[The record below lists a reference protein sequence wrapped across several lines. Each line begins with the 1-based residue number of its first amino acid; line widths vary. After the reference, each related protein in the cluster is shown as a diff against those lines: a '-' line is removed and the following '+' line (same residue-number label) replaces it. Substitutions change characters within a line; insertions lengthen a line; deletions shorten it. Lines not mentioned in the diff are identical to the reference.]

1 MRRVGREAAALLA
14 VLAVA
19 AIASGFAHL
28 FREAIFAV
36 VEFLYDQKNA
46 TDGIK
51 AANRIVPFVTIAA
64 GVLLARVLNSRA
76 QKKHAGHVGLHTVG
90 NSARGEHPTVSL
102 PGTLTRSVAT
112 LVACMPGTSLGRE
125 SAILE
130 AGGAIGAFIGRLVP
144 GGAPAVTTAGVAATF
159 SAAYHAPFGAVAYV
173 GGHLGVSRDKRS
185 IAYALIASLFADWLT
200 VEHLGGHPIFP
211 GHSGT
216 VGSMVVLGLVAFL
229 PAIIGAR
236 LFVQLREFLPTWDVV
251 KNHPRTTLA
260 IAVIV
265 SAATVA
271 IAPLS
276 AGNGMEAL
284 RHIAVGGSIAAASA
298 LGIGKLIAVS
308 ATLTAKAP
316 GGVFTPTLAVCAGWV
331 LATYV
336 GLETLGVNLPGN
348 HWDGILIG
356 MAAGLSVG
364 LHAPVLASVV
374 VAEMSGQIGL
384 VPFTAVAA
392 FVAHRT
398 VHAVDSAAEKRRIP
412 VPHEQHDEDA

>member
-1 MRRVGREAAALLA
+1 MRRIGREAAALLA

-28 FREAIFAV
+28 FREVIFAV

-90 NSARGEHPTVSL
+90 NSARGEHPEVSL

-229 PAIIGAR
+229 PAVIGAR

-251 KNHPRTTLA
+251 KNHPRATLA
-260 IAVIV
+260 VAVFV
-265 SAATVA
+265 SAATVT

-284 RHIAVGGSIAAASA
+284 RHIAVSGSIAAATA
-298 LGIGKLIAVS
+298 LGIGKLLAVS

-374 VAEMSGQIGL
+374 VAEMSGQIG
-384 VPFTAVAA
+384 
-392 FVAHRT
+392 
-398 VHAVDSAAEKRRIP
+398 
-412 VPHEQHDEDA
+412 

>member
-1 MRRVGREAAALLA
+1 MRRIGREAAALLA

-19 AIASGFAHL
+19 AIASEFAHL

-90 NSARGEHPTVSL
+90 NSARGEHPEVSL

-260 IAVIV
+260 VAVIV

>member
-36 VEFLYDQKNA
+36 VEFLYDEKNA

-64 GVLLARVLNSRA
+64 GVLLARALNSRA

-144 GGAPAVTTAGVAATF
+144 GGAPGVTTAGVAATF

-251 KNHPRTTLA
+251 KNHPRTMLA
-260 IAVIV
+260 VAVIV

>member
-36 VEFLYDQKNA
+36 VEFLYDKKNA

-102 PGTLTRSVAT
+102 TGTLTRSAAT

-260 IAVIV
+260 VAVIV

>member
-90 NSARGEHPTVSL
+90 NSARGEHPEVSL

-260 IAVIV
+260 VAVIV

>member
-90 NSARGEHPTVSL
+90 NSARGEHPEVSL

>member
-1 MRRVGREAAALLA
+1 MRRIGREVAALVA
-14 VLAVA
+14 VLVVAAVA
-19 AIASGFAHL
+19 SEFAHL

-64 GVLLARVLNSRA
+64 GVLLARALNVRA
-76 QKKHAGHVGLHTVG
+76 QKRHEGHVGLHTVG
-90 NSARGEHPTVSL
+90 NAARGEEPAVSL
-102 PGTLTRSVAT
+102 PGTLTRSLAT

-130 AGGAIGAFIGRLVP
+130 AGGAIGSFIGRLVP

-173 GGHLGVSRDKRS
+173 GGHLGVSRDRRS
-185 IAYALIASLFADWLT
+185 IVYALIASLFADWLT

-216 VGSMVVLGLVAFL
+216 VGSMVVLGLIAFL
-229 PAIIGAR
+229 PAVLGAR
-236 LFVQLREFLPTWDVV
+236 CFVQLREFLPTWHVV
-251 KNHPRTTLA
+251 KNHPRMTLA
-260 IAVIV
+260 LAVIV
-265 SAATVA
+265 SASTVA

-284 RHIAVGGSIAAASA
+284 RHIAVGGSIAAAAA
-298 LGIGKLIAVS
+298 LGIGKLLAVS

-336 GLETLGVNLPGN
+336 GLESLGVDLPGN

-356 MAAGLSVG
+356 MAAGLTVG
-364 LHAPVLASVV
+364 LHAPFLASVV
-374 VAEMSGQIGL
+374 VAEMCGQVGL
-384 VPFTAVAA
+384 IPFTAVAA
-392 FVAHRT
+392 LLAHRAM
-398 VHAVDSAAEKRRIP
+398 HAVDVFEAKRHIP

>member
-1 MRRVGREAAALLA
+1 MRRIGREAAALLA

-19 AIASGFAHL
+19 AIASEFAHL

-90 NSARGEHPTVSL
+90 NSARGEHPEVSL
-102 PGTLTRSVAT
+102 PGTLTRSIAT

-144 GGAPAVTTAGVAATF
+144 GGAPAVTSAGVAATF

-173 GGHLGVSRDKRS
+173 GGHLRVSRDKRS
-185 IAYALIASLFADWLT
+185 VAYALIASLFADWLT

-229 PAIIGAR
+229 PAVIGAR

-251 KNHPRTTLA
+251 KNHPRATLA
-260 IAVIV
+260 VAVFV

-284 RHIAVGGSIAAASA
+284 RHIAVSGSIAAAAA
-298 LGIGKLIAVS
+298 LGIGKLLAVS

-356 MAAGLSVG
+356 MAVGLSVG

-398 VHAVDSAAEKRRIP
+398 VHAVDAAAEKRRIP

>member
-1 MRRVGREAAALLA
+1 MRRIGREVAALVA

-19 AIASGFAHL
+19 AIASEFAHL

-36 VEFLYDQKNA
+36 VEFLYDEENA
-46 TDGIK
+46 TDGIET
-51 AANRIVPFVTIAA
+51 ANRAVPFVTIAA
-64 GVLLARVLNSRA
+64 GVLIARRLNLRA
-76 QKKHAGHVGLHTVG
+76 QAAHPEHVGLHTVG
-90 NSARGEHPTVSL
+90 NAARGEEPAVSL
-102 PGTLTRSVAT
+102 PGTLTRSLAT

-130 AGGAIGAFIGRLVP
+130 AGGAIGSFIGRLVP

-173 GGHLGVSRDKRS
+173 GGHLGVSRDRRS

-211 GHSGT
+211 GHSGSA
-216 VGSMVVLGLVAFL
+216 GSMIVLGLVAFL
-229 PAIIGAR
+229 PAVLGAR
-236 LFVQLREFLPTWDVV
+236 VFVQLREFLPTWHVV
-251 KNHPRTTLA
+251 RNHPRMTLA
-260 IAVIV
+260 LAVII
-265 SAATVA
+265 SASTVA

-284 RHIAVGGSIAAASA
+284 RHIAVGGSIAAAAA
-298 LGIGKLIAVS
+298 LGIGKLLAVS

-336 GLETLGVNLPGN
+336 GLESLGVNLPGN

-356 MAAGLSVG
+356 MAAGLTVG
-364 LHAPVLASVV
+364 LHAPFLASVV
-374 VAEMSGQIGL
+374 VAEMCGQVGL
-384 VPFTAVAA
+384 IPFTAVAA
-392 FVAHRT
+392 LLAHRAM
-398 VHAVDSAAEKRRIP
+398 HAVDVFEAKRHIP

>member
-144 GGAPAVTTAGVAATF
+144 GGAPAVTSAGVAATF

-384 VPFTAVAA
+384 VPFTTVAA

>member
-1 MRRVGREAAALLA
+1 MRRLGREAAALVA
-14 VLAVA
+14 VLSVA

-36 VEFLYDQKNA
+36 VTFLYDEENA

-51 AANRIVPFVTIAA
+51 TANRVVPFVTIAA
-64 GVLLARVLNSRA
+64 GVLLARMLNNRA
-76 QKKHAGHVGLHTVG
+76 QNSHAGHVGLHTVG
-90 NSARGEHPTVSL
+90 NAARGEEPTVSL

-173 GGHLGVSRDKRS
+173 GGHLGVARDRRS
-185 IAYALIASLFADWLT
+185 IVYAIIASLFADWLT
-200 VEHLGGHPIFP
+200 VVHLGGHPIFP

-216 VGSMVVLGLVAFL
+216 IGSMVVLGLIAFL
-229 PAIIGAR
+229 PAVLGAR
-236 LFVQLREFLPTWDVV
+236 LFVQLREFLPTWGVV
-251 KNHPRTTLA
+251 KNHPRMTLA
-260 IAVIV
+260 VAVLV
-265 SAATVA
+265 SASTVT

-284 RHIAVGGSIAAASA
+284 RHVAVGGSIAAAAA
-298 LGIGKLIAVS
+298 LGIGKLLAVS

-336 GLETLGVNLPGN
+336 GLEALGLNLPGN
-348 HWDGILIG
+348 HWDGMLLG
-356 MAAGLSVG
+356 MAAGLTVG

-392 FVAHRT
+392 FLAHRT
-398 VHAVDSAAEKRRIP
+398 MHAVDVFEAKRHIP

>member
-260 IAVIV
+260 VAVIV

>member
-1 MRRVGREAAALLA
+1 MRRIGREAAALLA

-90 NSARGEHPTVSL
+90 NSARGEHPEVSL

>member
-1 MRRVGREAAALLA
+1 MRRIGREAAALLA

-19 AIASGFAHL
+19 AIASEFAHL

-260 IAVIV
+260 VAVIV

-398 VHAVDSAAEKRRIP
+398 VHAVDAAAEKRRIP

>member
-1 MRRVGREAAALLA
+1 MRRIGREAAALLA

-36 VEFLYDQKNA
+36 VEFLYDKKNA

-102 PGTLTRSVAT
+102 TGTLTRSAAT

-260 IAVIV
+260 VAVIV

>member
-1 MRRVGREAAALLA
+1 MRRIGREAAALLA

-260 IAVIV
+260 VAVIV

>member
-36 VEFLYDQKNA
+36 VEFLYDKKNA

-64 GVLLARVLNSRA
+64 GVLLARALNSRA

-260 IAVIV
+260 VAVIV